1 MIDVVVDDTT
11 CWLDTI
17 VRGEDIRLPTNSRSV
32 CEVQRSAFLT
42 YVRNTLYVTRFSL
55 GDVLESRG
63 VGTHFYL
70 FLGKPSTTL
79 RSYCEN
85 VELDP
90 TSRWQNS
97 VK

>member
-42 YVRNTLYVTRFSL
+42 YVRNTLIFPRGRSRVTWGRY
-55 GDVLESRG
+55 
-63 VGTHFYL
+63 T
-70 FLGKPSTTL
+70 FLSVSWQTFDDTAELL
-79 RSYCEN
+79 RKRRAGSNFPLAEQRQI
-85 VELDP
+85 V
-90 TSRWQNS
+90 
-97 VK
+97 